1 MIGERYFATRERLSE
16 VMTDIAA
23 LAAETGADVA
33 GQLPLAELAQGLG
46 PPFLFV
52 VCGETNAGKSTFLN
66 GLFGCDL
73 CSVNRLP
80 ETTQVL
86 CYRHGEPAREPGILA
101 VPLKIAAPDGDAV
114 DVDGGAED
122 HVAAVGAGFR
132 TDGCALLLD
141 EIGIPG
147 GSHGDAGG
155 EGGGEDWG
163 CGSCG
168 VGDEG

>member
-1 MIGERYFATRERLSE
+1 MDAVEEVVGGHDGPDVGFLDGGFKGGEVDFVEGALVDVGVDAVALELLVVGGE
-16 VMTDIAA
+16 VLEGGEDA
-23 LAAETGADVA
+23 LALDAADVGVAEA
-33 GQLPLAELAQGLG
+33 GG
-46 PPFLFV
+46 
-52 VCGETNAGKSTFLN
+52 
-66 GLFGCDL
+66 
-73 CSVNRLP
+73 
-80 ETTQVL
+80 
-86 CYRHGEPAREPGILA
+86 EPGILA